1 MKDEVYTRQEIYQV
15 AEHTDH
21 LVKETQLRYH
31 IGKMLKRK
39 SILRVGRNLY
49 IKADEAKLK
58 RQYRNVYS
66 STAEKII
73 EFMKTKF
80 PLMDYRIW
88 ELIWLNEFLNHQLG
102 NNLIFVEIEKIGC
115 EVVFHSLREIL
126 QSTSVLLMPTT
137 EQLLLYREHDS
148 VIINRLI
155 TEAPKGKPYVHNVL
169 LEKIIVDLFANKS
182 LFHILSPADFPDAV
196 SEMFRKYI
204 INQTSMFRYAK
215 RRNKAREIYAFLTE
229 ETDAELVVEVK

>member
-15 AEHTDH
+15 AEHTDQ

-39 SILRVGRNLY
+39 SIMRVGRNLY
-49 IKADEAKLK
+49 IKADGAKLK

-102 NNLIFVEIEKIGC
+102 NNLIFLEIEKIGC

-169 LEKIIVDLFANKS
+169 LEKIIVDLFANKI

>member
-182 LFHILSPADFPDAV
+182 LFYILSPADFPDAV

>member
-15 AEHTDH
+15 AEHTDQ

-39 SILRVGRNLY
+39 SIMRVGRNLY

-88 ELIWLNEFLNHQLG
+88 ELSWLNEFLNHQLG
-102 NNLIFVEIEKIGC
+102 NNLIFLEIEKNGC

-126 QSTSVLLMPTT
+126 QSTSVLLMPAT

-169 LEKIIVDLFANKS
+169 LEKIIVDLFANKI

>member
-102 NNLIFVEIEKIGC
+102 NNLIFLEIEKIGC

>member
-15 AEHTDH
+15 AEHTDQ

-39 SILRVGRNLY
+39 SIMRVGRNLY
-49 IKADEAKLK
+49 IKADGAKLK

-66 STAEKII
+66 STTEEII

-88 ELIWLNEFLNHQLG
+88 ELSWLNEFLNHQLG
-102 NNLIFVEIEKIGC
+102 NNLIFLEIEKNGC

-169 LEKIIVDLFANKS
+169 LEKIIVDLFANKI